1 MTPGAVADCRR
12 SASGSVLIVREIAD
26 LVPLE
31 RCPFLSTQILGFSR
45 KCRTVAITAS
55 KCCTVVIV
63 ASKCRTVAITASRCR
78 TVVITASKCRTV
90 VITASKCRTVAITA
104 SKCRTVVI
112 TASKCRTFVITASKC
127 RTFVVTA
134 CWRAGQR
141 GHAGL
146 TRCCNPPSRW
156 QQPSSLSGT
165 NSMLRGS
172 FFIFLEP
179 ANFAGCLWCAF
190 LSSCGL
196 CWLCVSSFLPTDTA
210 DLVRSLEYLVFSGCE

>member
-1 MTPGAVADCRR
+1 M
-12 SASGSVLIVREIAD
+12 
-26 LVPLE
+26 E

-45 KCRTVAITAS
+45 K
-55 KCCTVVIV
+55 
-63 ASKCRTVAITASRCR
+63 CR

-90 VITASKCRTVAITA
+90 VITASKCCSVVIVA

-112 TASKCRTFVITASKC
+112 VASKQHTVVIA
-127 RTFVVTA
+127 A

-172 FFIFLEP
+172 FFIFLVP
-179 ANFAGCLWCAF
+179 ANFAGCLCVPSF
-190 LSSCGL
+190 LPAGTAGFL
-196 CWLCVSSFLPTDTA
+196 CFHAGCVCVFLLPTDTA
-210 DLVRSLEYLVFSGCE
+210 GVCLPFFLLAVSVSSCLPADTLVCFLFLTLLAGSCS

>member
-45 KCRTVAITAS
+45 KCRTV
-55 KCCTVVIV
+55 
-63 ASKCRTVAITASRCR
+63 
-78 TVVITASKCRTV
+78 VITASKCRTV
-90 VITASKCRTVAITA
+90 VITASKCCSVVIVA
-104 SKCRTVVI
+104 SKQHTVVI
-112 TASKCRTFVITASKC
+112 A
-127 RTFVVTA
+127 A

-172 FFIFLEP
+172 FFIFLVP
-179 ANFAGCLWCAF
+179 ANFAGCLCVPSFLPADTAGCLCVF
-190 LSSCGL
+190 LSSCWLFL
-196 CWLCVSSFLPTDTA
+196 CLPVFLLTLLSVSYF
-210 DLVRSLEYLVFSGCE
+210 